1 MKKLTTKQ
9 EKFILSIV
17 EGMNKTEAYK
27 AVYDTSKMKA
37 NTINKKAYDLFN
49 KPNIQKRYN
58 ELMQEVKESSI
69 WTLDRAVEDLI
80 WLKEE
85 AKRDIED
92 KGLKQA
98 NSNAFL
104 SAVKELNTLL
114 DLYPKKNQDDDN
126 KENNVADE
134 LLGIMTGIRELHN
147 GIK

>member
-9 EKFILSIV
+9 QQFVLKIV

-37 NTINKKAYDLFN
+37 NTINKKAYELFN
-49 KPNIQKRYN
+49 KENIQAHYD
-58 ELMQEVKESSI
+58 ELMQEIKESSI

-85 AKRDIED
+85 AKLDIED

-104 SAVKELNTLL
+104 SAIKELNTLL
-114 DLYPKKNQDDDN
+114 DLYPKKNQEEDS

-147 GIK
+147 GTK